1 LLIGKNLSVMFAL
14 PVFNRQSEINNQQFF
29 MSTTEKP
36 TEARRF
42 VVRGRVQG
50 VGFRWFVEREAHI
63 LGIAGWVR
71 NNHDGSVEVQAQG
84 TRDQL
89 MGLRS
94 RLREGPRAAR
104 VDAVEESDAQPVA
117 GLISFRIEGAW

>member
-1 LLIGKNLSVMFAL
+1 
-14 PVFNRQSEINNQQFF
+14 
-29 MSTTEKP
+29 MSSPEKP
-36 TEARRF
+36 VEARRYF
-42 VVRGRVQG
+42 VRGRVQG

-71 NNHDGSVEVQAQG
+71 NNHDGSVEVLAQG

-89 MGLRS
+89 LGLHS

-104 VDAVEESDAQPVA
+104 VDEVEVVDAKPVT
-117 GLISFRIEGAW
+117 GMTSFRIEGAW